1 MIYLDG
7 ELIDLIPGDVVRVNP
22 EIYRALKSD
31 DGIPDWNQ
39 LPPWSEGNEKI
50 IALYKK
56 IRTQKEGKK

>member
-1 MIYLDG
+1 MIYLGG
-7 ELIDLIPGDVVRVNP
+7 ELIDLIHRDVVRVYP
-22 EIYRALKSD
+22 EAYRALKSD

-56 IRTQKEGKK
+56 IRAKKEGKK